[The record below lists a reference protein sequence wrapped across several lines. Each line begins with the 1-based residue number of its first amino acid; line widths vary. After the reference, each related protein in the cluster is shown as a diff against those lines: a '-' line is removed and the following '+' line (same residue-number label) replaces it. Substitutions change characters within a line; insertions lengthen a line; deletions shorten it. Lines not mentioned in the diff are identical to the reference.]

1 MLYEI
6 HIPQGGSDRPR
17 VENVHGDNW
26 LDALRRG
33 LAAAGL
39 PAPARNLACDL
50 QDDESV
56 VITDT
61 TTGWIYRV
69 VPARGGVLPSV
80 PTPGGSPLSPRRRS
94 SAGTLRVSSNTAAPD
109 ASLPHDDPGAA
120 TALADP
126 FSDDET
132 PAVRGVGP
140 EARGRVVA
148 PPSRPVRPVP
158 PSGPPP
164 IPSATSDAVETLHRA
179 DDLLDHT
186 TTPIDSFASPAFI
199 AQRRAERQRRME
211 SLEGDLAEMEHLGRD
226 VHDACNF
233 TLDVARAHIPSGAGS
248 VLLIDA
254 RDRCLYF
261 AAARG
266 PKAAI
271 VASQR
276 IPLEVGIAGAS
287 IRQRQHINV
296 RDPGR
301 DPRFASNFADSVGY
315 HPRSIVCAPI
325 FAGNR
330 AFGVIELLDREQRDA
345 FGEDDIELLLTTARR
360 LGEHFASLVTRKA

>member
-6 HIPQGGSDRPR
+6 HIPQPGSDRSR
-17 VENVHGDNW
+17 VESVHGDNW

-33 LAAAGL
+33 LASAGL

-56 VITDT
+56 IITDT
-61 TTGWIYRV
+61 TTGRIYRV
-69 VPARGGVLPSV
+69 IPVRGTPA
-80 PTPGGSPLSPRRRS
+80 PGAMPAASIRRRNS
-94 SAGTLRVSSNTAAPD
+94 VSAGTMRVQTPAGSD
-109 ASLPHDDPGAA
+109 VRA
-120 TALADP
+120 TATLDEMPAARDLADP
-126 FSDDET
+126 FSDDDFQ
-132 PAVRGVGP
+132 
-140 EARGRVVA
+140 
-148 PPSRPVRPVP
+148 VP
-158 PSGPPP
+158 PPRVQGADAQRLRT
-164 IPSATSDAVETLHRA
+164 SAAARPGREGHAPVA
-179 DDLLDHT
+179 
-186 TTPIDSFASPAFI
+186 ASPAQQRTEDLLEPAAMATPLEANMTPSQI
-199 AQRRAERQRRME
+199 AQRRADRQRRLDALERELME
-211 SLEGDLAEMEHLGRD
+211 LEHLGRD
-226 VHDACNF
+226 IHDACNF
-233 TLDVARAHIPSGAGS
+233 TLDIARAHTPSGAGS

-287 IRQRQHINV
+287 IRQRQPINV

-315 HPRSIVCAPI
+315 HPRSLLCAPV
-325 FAGNR
+325 FAGHR
-330 AFGVIELLDREQRDA
+330 AFGVIELLDREQREA
-345 FGEDDIELLLTTARR
+345 FSDDDSEMLMTVARK
-360 LGEHFASLVTRKA
+360 LGEHFASLLPRKG

>member
-6 HIPQGGSDRPR
+6 HIPQLGSDKARI
-17 VENVHGDNW
+17 ESVHGDNW

-33 LAAAGL
+33 LAVAGL

-56 VITDT
+56 IITDT
-61 TTGWIYRV
+61 TTGRVYRV
-69 VPARGGVLPSV
+69 LPARGGAGQSV
-80 PTPGGSPLSPRRRS
+80 VASAPPRRRAS
-94 SAGTLRVSSNTAAPD
+94 ASAGTMRVHTPSPGSAEARTTMTI
-109 ASLPHDDPGAA
+109 DDTPPIRD
-120 TALADP
+120 LADP
-126 FSDDET
+126 FSDEEFQSNT
-132 PAVRGVGP
+132 ASVQ
-140 EARGRVVA
+140 
-148 PPSRPVRPVP
+148 PSRDARLRGSAAAHPRRDAPAAEPSWPYRTEDMLDGSNTP
-158 PSGPPP
+158 P
-164 IPSATSDAVETLHRA
+164 
-179 DDLLDHT
+179 
-186 TTPIDSFASPAFI
+186 FSPAQA
-199 AQRRAERQRRME
+199 AQRQADRQRR
-211 SLEGDLAEMEHLGRD
+211 LEALERELAELEHLGRD
-226 VHDACNF
+226 IHDACNF
-233 TLDVARAHIPSGAGS
+233 SLDIARAHTPCGAGS

-287 IRQRQHINV
+287 IRQRQPVNV

-301 DPRFASNFADSVGY
+301 DPRFASSFADSIGY
-315 HPRSIVCAPI
+315 HPRSLLCVPI

-330 AFGVIELLDREQRDA
+330 AFGVIELLDREQREA
-345 FGEDDIELLLTTARR
+345 FTDDDTEQLTLVARR
-360 LGEHFASLVTRKA
+360 LGDHFASLLPRKP

>member
-6 HIPQGGSDRPR
+6 HIPQPGTEKARIES
-17 VENVHGDNW
+17 VHGDNW

-33 LAAAGL
+33 LAVAGL

-61 TTGWIYRV
+61 TTGRVYRV
-69 VPARGGVLPSV
+69 VPARSGPRESSV
-80 PTPGGSPLSPRRRS
+80 TTTSPGRRRS
-94 SAGTLRVSSNTAAPD
+94 SASAGTMRVHTPTPSGGD
-109 ASLPHDDPGAA
+109 ARA
-120 TALADP
+120 TATIDDTPPIRDLADP
-126 FSDDET
+126 FSDEEFQGT
-132 PAVRGVGP
+132 PASRMPTADMARLRTSAPARPGRESAAP
-140 EARGRVVA
+140 ENAW
-148 PPSRPVRPVP
+148 P
-158 PSGPPP
+158 
-164 IPSATSDAVETLHRA
+164 HRTE
-179 DDLLDHT
+179 DMLDGT
-186 TTPIDSFASPAFI
+186 NTPLESVLSPAQI
-199 AQRRAERQRRME
+199 AQRRADRQRR
-211 SLEGDLAEMEHLGRD
+211 LEALERELAELEHLGRD
-226 VHDACNF
+226 IHDACNF
-233 TLDVARAHIPSGAGS
+233 SLDIARAHTPCGAGS

-287 IRQRQHINV
+287 IRQRQPINV
-296 RDPGR
+296 REPGR
-301 DPRFASNFADSVGY
+301 DPRFASSFADSIGY
-315 HPRSIVCAPI
+315 HPRSLLCAPV

-330 AFGVIELLDREQRDA
+330 AFGVIELLDREQREA
-345 FGEDDIELLLTTARR
+345 FTEDDTELLTLVARK
-360 LGEHFASLVTRKA
+360 LGDHFASLLPRKA

>member
-6 HIPQGGSDRPR
+6 HMPQPGVDRPR
-17 VENVHGDNW
+17 VESVHGDNW

-56 VITDT
+56 IITDT
-61 TTGWIYRV
+61 TTGRVYRV
-69 VPARGGVLPSV
+69 VPVRGTGFSGPMTT
-80 PTPGGSPLSPRRRS
+80 TPRGRKLSP
-94 SAGTLRVSSNTAAPD
+94 SAGTVRVHTPAPGTLEASALPEDTAPVRD
-109 ASLPHDDPGAA
+109 
-120 TALADP
+120 LADP
-126 FSDDET
+126 FSEDEFQVQSPLRSQPDARVTLPGGVRRDTLSSAPAHRTEDLDPDGIGNTPPPDDVT
-132 PAVRGVGP
+132 
-140 EARGRVVA
+140 
-148 PPSRPVRPVP
+148 STL
-158 PSGPPP
+158 PSG
-164 IPSATSDAVETLHRA
+164 
-179 DDLLDHT
+179 
-186 TTPIDSFASPAFI
+186 
-199 AQRRAERQRRME
+199 QRRADRQRRIE
-211 SLEGDLAEMEHLGRD
+211 AIVRELAELEHLGRD
-226 VHDACNF
+226 IHDACNF
-233 TLDVARAHIPSGAGS
+233 TLDIARSHIPCGAGS

-287 IRQRQHINV
+287 IRQRQPINV
-296 RDPGR
+296 RDPAR
-301 DPRFASNFADSVGY
+301 DARFASGFADSVGY
-315 HPRSIVCAPI
+315 YPRSLVCAPV

-330 AFGVIELLDREQRDA
+330 AFGVIELLDREQREA
-345 FGEDDIELLLTTARR
+345 FSDDDTELLVTAARR
-360 LGEHFASLVTRKA
+360 LGEHFASLLPRKT